1 MQESPSG
8 ASKQCFKAMM
18 PSDGQ
23 KEVVEHA
30 EVKHLTFIIIL
41 KGLQEEFDG

>member
-1 MQESPSG
+1 
-8 ASKQCFKAMM
+8 M